1 MRQQIAD
8 WANSPRPDRSFDLN
22 AALADEAL
30 EVAGLVPGPVP
41 RQDVENV
48 RVGRS
53 AQQGEKLRE
62 IMGADLLE
70 PLVFT
75 VSADRGGT
83 RPQVL
88 AVNMKVAV
96 IVKVCP
102 EVAAV
107 GTASLVA

>member
-1 MRQQIAD
+1 
-8 WANSPRPDRSFDLN
+8 
-22 AALADEAL
+22 
-30 EVAGLVPGPVP
+30 VP

-62 IMGADLLE
+62 IMGANLLE